1 MWENFEESDVEESS
15 SGNSL
20 KDAIGNVAGDTRWHA
35 CKKSDNKPIQL
46 RLNEVT
52 QMANAFQTLLLPQ
65 QFQPSYRTFDFLE
78 KRISQQ
84 KIKVEP
90 FYSYFTLNIFL
101 PNGITGFHYS
111 IQFNSNEQQRFNQ
124 GQARGYGHT
133 THSLPGQL

>member
-52 QMANAFQTLLLPQ
+52 QMANA
-65 QFQPSYRTFDFLE
+65 
-78 KRISQQ
+78 
-84 KIKVEP
+84 
-90 FYSYFTLNIFL
+90 N
-101 PNGITGFHYS
+101 
-111 IQFNSNEQQRFNQ
+111 
-124 GQARGYGHT
+124 
-133 THSLPGQL
+133 